1 MVRIYDFGKV
11 TGKLNCVSMVCCIHL
26 GTMLWYFIAS
36 DMCRP
41 SVRDVRC
48 AVSWCFKPIM
58 GNYNRDFLLEV
69 SNMGSLC

>member
-1 MVRIYDFGKV
+1 MVKIYDFGEV
-11 TGKLNCVSMVCCIHL
+11 TGKLNCVSMFCCIHL
-26 GTMLWYFIAS
+26 GTMQVFMAS

-58 GNYNRDFLLEV
+58 VNYNQDFLLGGP
-69 SNMGSLC
+69 NMGCLC